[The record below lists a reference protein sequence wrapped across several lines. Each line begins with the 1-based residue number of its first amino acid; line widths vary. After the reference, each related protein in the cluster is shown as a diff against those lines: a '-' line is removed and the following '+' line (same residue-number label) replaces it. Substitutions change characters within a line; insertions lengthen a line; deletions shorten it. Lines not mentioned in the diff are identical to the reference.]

1 MGCITAISQPGLE
14 RILFFDIEHL
24 NELGDL
30 CRKRLIVEIMGKH
43 SNIIFC
49 DDKDKIL
56 DSIKHVSAQMSS
68 VREVLP
74 GRTYFIP
81 DTMSKLDP
89 LTVSFKNFVLALRE
103 KSCCPLEKQSTQA
116 LPVSVL

>member
-1 MGCITAISQPGLE
+1 
-14 RILFFDIEHL
+14 
-24 NELGDL
+24 
-30 CRKRLIVEIMGKH
+30 MGKH

-89 LTVSFKNFVLALRE
+89 LTVSFKNFVVALRE
-103 KSCCPLEKQSTQA
+103 KHEA
-116 LPVSVL
+116 LGKAI